1 MNSRSPT
8 KTDRREASDT
18 NPSEIHR
25 QDNWRV
31 IVCAAGIQW
40 ALQART
46 RAGGPAG
53 ARWEGRH
60 FTRRR
65 ETILRLW
72 RGLTGDEGTVLLALL
87 PERFGRT

>member
-1 MNSRSPT
+1 MNATLPI
-8 KTDRREASDT
+8 KTARREASDT
-18 NPSEIHR
+18 NTSEIYR
-25 QDNWRV
+25 LDDWRV

-40 ALQART
+40 VLQART

-72 RGLTGDEGTVLLALL
+72 RGLTGDEGTALFALL
-87 PERFGRT
+87 PESFGRT